1 MSKHGSVQADLH
13 GEYTDEQASAISS
26 VTLAG
31 LNECIPKKYS
41 SSNCAGLVK
50 AISGTTSLL
59 QSKAYKHQRPYLAI
73 VATYMAI
80 MAIEVADI

>member
-1 MSKHGSVQADLH
+1 MH
-13 GEYTDEQASAISS
+13 
-26 VTLAG
+26 
-31 LNECIPKKYS
+31 PKEYS

-80 MAIEVADI
+80 MAIEAADT